1 MIGKLCFLLAFLQA
15 VVSEEWR
22 ADTPPDVTAQRG
34 LCARIPCRYTYPSRL
49 ANKPRT
55 GIWINDENWKSQS
68 IAFSSK
74 VHQVSLH
81 FRHRTRLSGD
91 LKDGDC
97 SLVIDNVMQKD
108 EGPYFFRVEFKGKD
122 SHSYLPVTRLHV
134 SDFTDKPSIFP
145 AEVVVGKPVNIR
157 CTFETTCDESV
168 PRLTWD
174 IPTDVLSSN
183 SSSITQRGDTLI
195 YTSVL
200 TLTPELKHH
209 GHNLTCRVRYPS
221 VSSEQTLT
229 LTLQNGSSSI
239 WKVVLITAGIIFCI
253 ALAGFF
259 IYRYIQRRKAKR
271 ASGNKDPAIS
281 YSPTSVMHQ
290 DAGSRTPLSP
300 PQVPTGA
307 SAGQEEGYR
316 HEGPLYAQLQ
326 ELPCRGASVP
336 KVEATEYASIRFQ

>member
-134 SDFTDKPSIFP
+134 SD
-145 AEVVVGKPVNIR
+145 
-157 CTFETTCDESV
+157 
-168 PRLTWD
+168 
-174 IPTDVLSSN
+174 
-183 SSSITQRGDTLI
+183 
-195 YTSVL
+195 
-200 TLTPELKHH
+200 
-209 GHNLTCRVRYPS
+209 
-221 VSSEQTLT
+221 
-229 LTLQNGSSSI
+229 GSSSI